1 LSKVTLQRI
10 STFQNDVSAP
20 AAFNA
25 NMTLLEAIIDT
36 LLSRDGTSPNQV
48 TADLD
53 MNSKRV
59 LNLPSPVSGSEPVRL
74 TDLEAVVLASTNG
87 TIVPGSV
94 NEAALASSAVTT
106 GKIADSAVTSAKIAD
121 GTIAAGDLAS
131 DSVTT
136 AKILN
141 NNVTLTKLAQISTAR
156 VLGNVSGSTGNVSE
170 VTMADLLTALGVST
184 VVPTGSIVP
193 FGSSRVGAGFL
204 PCNGAAVS
212 RTTYSTLY
220 VWMCPSSTVTFS
232 GDDVQWTGHP
242 IAEWDRVV
250 FSTTGSLPT
259 GITAGTTYYARDI
272 AADTFKIAA
281 TAGDAAI
288 SLSGSP
294 TGTNTCQAV
303 GFGLGDGSTT
313 FNVPDLRG
321 EFIRG
326 HDLGRDVDT
335 DRSLGSAQSHQVQD
349 HVHTTGYTSTTT
361 LNGSFAVTVATPA
374 SPGTNTSNPTSGN
387 HGTETR
393 PRNISLAFGIK
404 T

>member
-1 LSKVTLQRI
+1 MSKVTLQRI

-59 LNLPSPVSGSEPVRL
+59 LNLPSPVSGSEPARL

-141 NNVTLTKLAQISTAR
+141 NNVTLAKLAQISTAR

-184 VVPTGSIVP
+184 VVPTGSIMP
-193 FGSSRVGAGFL
+193 FGSSRVGTGFL

-212 RTTYSTLY
+212 RSTYSTLY
-220 VWMCPSSTVTFS
+220 AWMCPSSTVTFS
-232 GDDVQWTGHP
+232 GDDVQWATHP

-272 AADTFKIAA
+272 AAGTFKIAA
-281 TAGDAAI
+281 TAGGAAI

-335 DRSLGSAQSHQVQD
+335 DRSLGSAQGHQIQD

-361 LNGSFAVTVATPA
+361 LNGSFAVTVATPS